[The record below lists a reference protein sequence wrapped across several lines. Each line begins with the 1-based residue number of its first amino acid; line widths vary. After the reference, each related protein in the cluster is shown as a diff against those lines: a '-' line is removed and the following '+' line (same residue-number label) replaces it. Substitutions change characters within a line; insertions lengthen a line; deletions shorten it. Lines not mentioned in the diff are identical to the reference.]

1 MLRAYI
7 LRDISGMEEL
17 LIWRVVYFS
26 ILNAANLLLLW
37 LATIFDA
44 VLKTILLQALL
55 PLLFLM
61 RR

>member
-7 LRDISGMEEL
+7 LRDISGVEEL

-61 RR
+61 GR

>member
-1 MLRAYI
+1 MRRAYI

-17 LIWRVVYFS
+17 LIWRVVYFG

-55 PLLFLM
+55 PLLFL
-61 RR
+61 

>member
-1 MLRAYI
+1 MRRAYI

-17 LIWRVVYFS
+17 LIWRVVYFG

-55 PLLFLM
+55 PLLFLYG
-61 RR
+61 R

>member
-1 MLRAYI
+1 MRRAYI

-55 PLLFLM
+55 PLLFL
-61 RR
+61 

>member
-7 LRDISGMEEL
+7 LRDISGVEEL

-37 LATIFDA
+37 LATIFNA

-55 PLLFLM
+55 PLLFLYG
-61 RR
+61 R

>member
-61 RR
+61 GR